1 MNKVMMLRLAQQP
14 RELSRTLLKV
24 VLFCVVAL
32 AFIGVASAK
41 QVENWSGVPETL
53 RYGNT
58 NYQLAWSANPS
69 NGYYKYEYLPRGQKL
84 ESFQDMM
91 IVEILY
97 GVKPEQAA
105 GFQISQLEGLKGK
118 DPIVNYSLM
127 SVNND
132 KELILDF
139 VMSAPDENGQLIVE
153 WNGYRYMSYV
163 DSNGNEGVM
172 LIAIVHRVYGDKEI
186 KPFLE
191 NLRAIRER
199 DVEQLIQFQ
208 LR

>member
-1 MNKVMMLRLAQQP
+1 M
-14 RELSRTLLKV
+14 
-24 VLFCVVAL
+24 
-32 AFIGVASAK
+32 
-41 QVENWSGVPETL
+41 ENWSGVPATL

-58 NYQLAWSANPS
+58 NYQLAWSSNPS

-84 ESFQDMM
+84 ESFKDMM

-127 SVNND
+127 SANND

-139 VMSAPDENGQLIVE
+139 VMSAPDQNGELIVE

-163 DSNGNEGVM
+163 DSSGNQGVM
-172 LIAIVHRVYGDKEI
+172 LIAIVHRAYGDNEI

-191 NLRAIRER
+191 NLRAMR
-199 DVEQLIQFQ
+199 DRDIGQLVKFQ
-208 LR
+208 LK